1 MISTVRAQ
9 LMTVAAATCLSRGE
23 AERGFYQSERPSI
36 WSWQSVAGVM
46 AQKVSDAMLGQ
57 MAARAWKKR

>member
-1 MISTVRAQ
+1 MISTVRVQ
-9 LMTVAAATCLSRGE
+9 LMTVAAATCLSRGGT
-23 AERGFYQSERPSI
+23 ERGFYRSERPSI

-46 AQKVSDAMLGQ
+46 SQKISDAMLGQ